1 MAYIKK
7 RGKCWRWRVVL
18 GYDAQGKRIVKNGSY
33 YPKAKSEN
41 AQYKEVSAY
50 VQEIE
55 RKIKNNEYFNN
66 NDLTLND
73 FFISWRDNY
82 ALNHLTPAQ
91 KENYCRIL
99 ERVFLSQL
107 GYLKID
113 NITPLHIQEIIT
125 KLEKKDNLKPQ
136 TIKKYIT
143 CLSSIMNK
151 AYSLGIIKENP
162 CKRLE
167 LPKITKDTK
176 IHTFTET
183 QARAF
188 LSALEREYKIDHK
201 EHTRMLKASR
211 NVYKVPSYVQI
222 IKISSMWQAFF
233 YLSLFSGLRRGEMIS
248 LTWHDIDF
256 KKKTIKVY
264 KNTVQANGKQI
275 IKEPKTKA
283 SIRTFLL
290 PDIVLEKLKAWKQEE
305 TKQCKQLS
313 NIWEGEPL
321 KNFNDNY
328 IFIQNTGKQMY
339 LTTPTSKFREIL
351 LLYNSSVNNKEK
363 LPIIKLHDL
372 RHCTASLLIANG
384 IDIATVSALLG
395 HSKTSITLDIYTHS
409 LKRLNDSSLKLEKIL
424 LKEKNSL
431 Q

>member
-1 MAYIKK
+1 M
-7 RGKCWRWRVVL
+7 
-18 GYDAQGKRIVKNGSY
+18 
-33 YPKAKSEN
+33 
-41 AQYKEVSAY
+41 
-50 VQEIE
+50 
-55 RKIKNNEYFNN
+55 
-66 NDLTLND
+66 
-73 FFISWRDNY
+73 
-82 ALNHLTPAQ
+82 
-91 KENYCRIL
+91 
-99 ERVFLSQL
+99 
-107 GYLKID
+107 
-113 NITPLHIQEIIT
+113 
-125 KLEKKDNLKPQ
+125 
-136 TIKKYIT
+136 
-143 CLSSIMNK
+143 
-151 AYSLGIIKENP
+151 
-162 CKRLE
+162 
-167 LPKITKDTK
+167 
-176 IHTFTET
+176 
-183 QARAF
+183 
-188 LSALEREYKIDHK
+188 
-201 EHTRMLKASR
+201 RMLKASK
-211 NVYKVPSYVQI
+211 NAYKVPSYVQI

-305 TKQCKQLS
+305 IKQCKELS

-321 KNFNDNY
+321 KTYNYNF
-328 IFIQNTGKQMY
+328 IFIQANGKQMY

-351 LLYNSSVNNKEK
+351 LLYNSSVSNKEK